1 MRPASPRTS
10 TWSQSLPDSGNP
22 VSLSS
27 PNVANLDGQPCGR
40 RRRRAPGRS
49 TPTTSAAAP
58 AWPAGPTTRARRST
72 PRRRSL
78 PSRPAAPTRSSSGA
92 ATPATPRS
100 AATRPS
106 PTPGA
111 TSGSSRRP
119 TRAPT
124 RCPIRAWPP
133 PSTVGNY
140 AGGYG
145 VEAGSL
151 GQNTYALGAG
161 NGAML
166 GGFPWFQA
174 DDVRVSTA
182 AVADLY
188 ADGDNELI
196 SGGDSSAGVAYGQTY
211 SNGGHIRILSSAGN
225 AGTRRPFRWPHLP
238 VQHHAEHRPL
248 VARRR
253 PVPLRRS
260 GRHRRRGRE
269 LLLGGVGLEQG
280 LRHQHRAAAW
290 PGAISSTASPPT
302 HPPSPT

>member
-1 MRPASPRTS
+1 MEHRRSPTRATPSPSPRP
-10 TWSQSLPDSGNP
+10 TWPIWTGSLR
-22 VSLSS
+22 SS
-27 PNVANLDGQPCGR
+27 SATG
-40 RRRRAPGRS
+40 PGRS

-58 AWPAGPTTRARRST
+58 AWPAGPTTPARRSI

-78 PSRPAAPTRSSSGA
+78 PSRPAAPTRSSSAA
-92 ATPATPRS
+92 ATPATPRP

-124 RCPIRAWPP
+124 PAPH
-133 PSTVGNY
+133 SGVAASLTVGNY

-174 DDVRVSTA
+174 DSVFSTA

-196 SGGDSSAGVAYGQTY
+196 SGGDSSAGLAYGQTY

-225 AGTRRPFRWPHLP
+225 AGTVDAFRWPHLP
-238 VQHHAEHRPL
+238 VQHDPEHRPL

-253 PVPLRRS
+253 PVPLRRR
-260 GRHRRRGRE
+260 GRHRRRRRE
-269 LLLGGVGLEQG
+269 LLLGGVGLGQG
-280 LRHQHRAAAW
+280 LRHQHRLR
-290 PGAISSTASPPT
+290 PGLERSAQRR
-302 HPPSPT
+302 HG